1 MPIQHRNKKKK
12 TEIIIAICTE
22 KKNKTTKICVCT
34 ENKKKFN
41 SQFIEPDKGSCTKWY
56 NVVKWAVKKNS

>member
-1 MPIQHRNKKKK
+1 MYKIEYRQRNYQHANTAQKQEKK

-41 SQFIEPDKGSCTKWY
+41 SQFIEPDKGSCTK
-56 NVVKWAVKKNS
+56 